1 MNKYIKAETLIL
13 KIMANAENEQWIQL
27 ITNDTDLFQM
37 VANKKALA
45 ELINEMPS
53 ADVVEIVR
61 CKDCEYWDSKEKV
74 CNHCWGGLENCR
86 ENEFCSRGERKETDD
101 RQ

>member
-1 MNKYIKAETLIL
+1 MSKFLTAEQINNAVALCKDEPFSKASVF
-13 KIMANAENEQWIQL
+13 A
-27 ITNDTDLFQM
+27 IT
-37 VANKKALA
+37 
-45 ELINEMPS
+45 EMLPE
-53 ADVVEIVR
+53 AITH

-74 CNHCWGGLENCR
+74 CNHCWGGLENCS